1 MVRVG
6 VRVLEGVMDGV
17 LVEGD
22 GLDIVLVIVL
32 VVESMVI
39 RVISMELG
47 FKVAAMMFLHAVLFL
62 TAVILDFR
70 LEQRHVVMLL

>member
-1 MVRVG
+1 M
-6 VRVLEGVMDGV
+6 MDGV

-47 FKVAAMMFLHAVLFL
+47 FKVAVMMFLHTVLFL
-62 TAVILDFR
+62 TTVILDFR
-70 LEQRHVVMLL
+70 LEQRHVVMFL